1 MAEEI
6 NNTLQT
12 EAPIGLFRRLSR
24 MFKTPGDILLTIRI
38 GLFVFRLPR
47 ATQKSDLPSLLKKF
61 RQASGPLAVD
71 LDTGVARIARLRQP
85 WFRLPYLGTRNTCY
99 VRALTLY
106 RFLNIPGSSIKIH
119 FGVEPPRIPGEHTRG
134 HAWVTANGKMLEPPD
149 PVVSGRVKE
158 LYVYPQ
164 P

>member
-1 MAEEI
+1 MAEGI
-6 NNTLQT
+6 NNISQT
-12 EAPIGLFRRLSR
+12 EGPIGFFRRLSR
-24 MFKTPGDILLTIRI
+24 MFKTPGDILLTFRI
-38 GLFVFRLPR
+38 GLFIYRLPG
-47 ATQKSDLPSLLKKF
+47 AMQKSDLPSLLKKF
-61 RQASGPLAVD
+61 RQASGPWVVD

-85 WFRLPYLGTRNTCY
+85 WFRLPFLGTRNTCY

-106 RFLNIPGSSIKIH
+106 RFLHAPDSSIKIH
-119 FGVEPPRIPGEHTRG
+119 FGVEPPRIPGERTRG